1 MCLKF
6 HTNILKLTQIMK
18 NSDNQLIRI
27 LSIALVL
34 GSLLLIFSAE
44 MSHLKSKKE
53 ITTDE
58 TIYIQDGGT
67 ISVQDNTEL
76 TEETEEIVSIDIDVP
91 QAEQDIEN
99 NNWANTTV
107 ENIDY
112 TKPLDFEHI
121 TLLVA
126 NMNANERERILADQ
140 NLFKQV
146 IESEANNRAAL
157 MSAASNQLNQH
168 TNVKFMMERNA
179 DNMLLEFYLNLLIKR
194 KLPEE
199 FPSNEQIIAYYESN
213 KETQFTFPLRVRVWQ
228 IFLPKPKDASENEIL
243 ELQQKAEE
251 IISKIKKG
259 TNDFSNL
266 AVSQSQHEQSK
277 SRGGYMGVMEVD
289 GLLPEI
295 KEHILKSKVGE
306 VSDPIET
313 DSGLHIIKRGTI
325 LAEEVIMFEQVEDQ
339 IRQILIKQTGMQLKN
354 AIFDQAREDYPQQIS
369 ESIIE
374 DWWQKLKNE
383 INP

>member
-1 MCLKF
+1 MA
-6 HTNILKLTQIMK
+6 
-18 NSDNQLIRI
+18 NSDNQLTRI

-34 GSLLLIFSAE
+34 GSLLFIFSAE

-58 TIYIQDGGT
+58 TIYIQDGGA
-67 ISVQDNTEL
+67 ISVQDDKEL
-76 TEETEEIVSIDIDVP
+76 IERTEEVVSTDIDMP
-91 QAEQDIEN
+91 QTEQDIEN
-99 NNWANTTV
+99 NNWANTTA
-107 ENIDY
+107 ENIEY
-112 TKPLDFEHI
+112 TKPLDFEYI
-121 TLLVA
+121 TLLVV
-126 NMNANERERILADQ
+126 NMNANERERVLADQ

-146 IESEANNRAAL
+146 IESEANNRSAL

-168 TNVKFMMERNA
+168 PNVKFMMERNA

-213 KETQFTFPLRVRVWQ
+213 KETQFTFPLRVRIWQ
-228 IFLPKPKDASENEIL
+228 IFLSKPKDASETEIL

-277 SRGGYMGVMEVD
+277 SRGGYMGVMKVD

-313 DSGLHIIKRGTI
+313 DTGLHIIKRGTI
-325 LAEEVIMFEQVEDQ
+325 LAEETLAFEQVEDQ

-374 DWWQKLKNE
+374 DWWLKLKDE

>member
-1 MCLKF
+1 MA
-6 HTNILKLTQIMK
+6 
-18 NSDNQLIRI
+18 NSNNQSIRI

-34 GSLLLIFSAE
+34 GSLLFIFSAE

-58 TIYIQDGGT
+58 TIYIQDGGA
-67 ISVQDNTEL
+67 ISVQDDKEL
-76 TEETEEIVSIDIDVP
+76 IEKTDEVVSTDIDIP
-91 QAEQDIEN
+91 QTEQDIEN
-99 NNWANTTV
+99 NNWANTTAD
-107 ENIDY
+107 NIEY

-146 IESEANNRAAL
+146 IESEANNRSTL

-168 TNVKFMMERNA
+168 PNVKFMMERNA

-213 KETQFTFPLRVRVWQ
+213 KETQFTFPLRARIWQ
-228 IFLPKPKDASENEIL
+228 IFLSKPKDVSETEIL

-295 KEHILKSKVGE
+295 KEHILKSKIGE

-313 DSGLHIIKRGTI
+313 DMGLHIIKRGTI
-325 LAEEVIMFEQVEDQ
+325 LAEETITFEQVEDQ

-374 DWWQKLKNE
+374 DWWLKLKDE

>member
-1 MCLKF
+1 MA
-6 HTNILKLTQIMK
+6 
-18 NSDNQLIRI
+18 NSNNQLTRI

-34 GSLLLIFSAE
+34 GSLLFIFSAE
-44 MSHLKSKKE
+44 MSDLKSKKE

-58 TIYIQDGGT
+58 TIYIQDGGAIT
-67 ISVQDNTEL
+67 VQGDEEL
-76 TEETEEIVSIDIDVP
+76 IEKTEEVVSTNEVVSTDIDIP

-107 ENIDY
+107 ENIEY
-112 TKPLDFEHI
+112 TKPLSFEHI

-126 NMNANERERILADQ
+126 NMNANERERIMADQ

-146 IESEANNRAAL
+146 IESEANNRSTL

-168 TNVKFMMERNA
+168 PNVKFMMERNA

-213 KETQFTFPLRVRVWQ
+213 KETQFTFPLRARIWQ
-228 IFLPKPKDASENEIL
+228 IFLSKPKDVSETEIL

-325 LAEEVIMFEQVEDQ
+325 LAEETIVFEQVEDQ

-374 DWWQKLKNE
+374 DWWLKLKDE

>member
-1 MCLKF
+1 MA
-6 HTNILKLTQIMK
+6 
-18 NSDNQLIRI
+18 NSNNQLTRI

-34 GSLLLIFSAE
+34 GSLLFIFSAE
-44 MSHLKSKKE
+44 MSDLKSKKE

-58 TIYIQDGGT
+58 IIYIQDGGA
-67 ISVQDNTEL
+67 ISVQADEEL
-76 TEETEEIVSIDIDVP
+76 IEKTEEVVSTNEVVSTDIDIP

-99 NNWANTTV
+99 NNWANTTAD
-107 ENIDY
+107 NIEY
-112 TKPLDFEHI
+112 TKPLGFEHI

-146 IESEANNRAAL
+146 IESEANNRSTL

-168 TNVKFMMERNA
+168 PNVKFMMERNA

-213 KETQFTFPLRVRVWQ
+213 KETQFTFPLRARIWQ
-228 IFLPKPKDASENEIL
+228 IFLSKPKDVSETEIL

-251 IISKIKKG
+251 IVSKIKKG

-325 LAEEVIMFEQVEDQ
+325 LAEETIVFEQVEDQ
-339 IRQILIKQTGMQLKN
+339 IRQLLIKQTGMQLKN
-354 AIFDQAREDYPQQIS
+354 AIFDQARKDYPQQIS

-374 DWWQKLKNE
+374 DWRLKLKDE

>member
-1 MCLKF
+1 MA
-6 HTNILKLTQIMK
+6 
-18 NSDNQLIRI
+18 NSNNQLIRI

-34 GSLLLIFSAE
+34 GSLLFIFSAE

-58 TIYIQDGGT
+58 TIYIQDGGA
-67 ISVQDNTEL
+67 ISVQDDKEL
-76 TEETEEIVSIDIDVP
+76 IEKTEEVVSTNEVVSTDIDIP

-99 NNWANTTV
+99 NNWANTTAD
-107 ENIDY
+107 NIEY

-121 TLLVA
+121 TLLVT
-126 NMNANERERILADQ
+126 NMNANERERVLADQ

-146 IESEANNRAAL
+146 IESEANNRSTL

-168 TNVKFMMERNA
+168 PNVKFMMERNA

-213 KETQFTFPLRVRVWQ
+213 KETQFTFPLRARIWQ
-228 IFLPKPKDASENEIL
+228 IFLSKPKDVSETEIL
-243 ELQQKAEE
+243 ELQKKAEE
-251 IISKIKKG
+251 IVSKIKKG

-325 LAEEVIMFEQVEDQ
+325 LAEETLAFDQVEDQ

-354 AIFDQAREDYPQQIS
+354 AIFDQARKDYPQQIS

-374 DWWQKLKNE
+374 DWWLKLKDE

>member
-1 MCLKF
+1 MA
-6 HTNILKLTQIMK
+6 
-18 NSDNQLIRI
+18 NSNNQLIRI

-34 GSLLLIFSAE
+34 GSLLFIFSAE
-44 MSHLKSKKE
+44 MSDLKSKKE

-58 TIYIQDGGT
+58 TIYIQDGGA
-67 ISVQDNTEL
+67 ISVQDDKGLIEKTDEV
-76 TEETEEIVSIDIDVP
+76 VSIDIP
-91 QAEQDIEN
+91 QTEQDIEN
-99 NNWANTTV
+99 NNWVNTTA
-107 ENIDY
+107 ENIEY

-126 NMNANERERILADQ
+126 NMNANEREKILADQ

-146 IESEANNRAAL
+146 IESEANNRSAL

-168 TNVKFMMERNA
+168 PNVKFMMERNA

-199 FPSNEQIIAYYESN
+199 FPSNDQIIAYYESN
-213 KETQFTFPLRVRVWQ
+213 KETQFTFPLRARIWQ
-228 IFLPKPKDASENEIL
+228 IFLSKPKDVSETEIL

-277 SRGGYMGVMEVD
+277 SRGGYMGGMEVD

-295 KEHILKSKVGE
+295 KEHILKSKIGE

-313 DSGLHIIKRGTI
+313 DMGLHIIKRGTI
-325 LAEEVIMFEQVEDQ
+325 LAEETIAFEQVEDQ

-374 DWWQKLKNE
+374 DWWLKLKDE
-383 INP
+383 INL

>member
-1 MCLKF
+1 MA
-6 HTNILKLTQIMK
+6 
-18 NSDNQLIRI
+18 NSNNQLTRI

-34 GSLLLIFSAE
+34 GSVLFIFLAE
-44 MSHLKSKKE
+44 MSDLKSKKE

-58 TIYIQDGGT
+58 TIYIQDGGA
-67 ISVQDNTEL
+67 ISVQGDEEL
-76 TEETEEIVSIDIDVP
+76 IEKTEEVVSTNEVVSTDIDIP

-99 NNWANTTV
+99 NNWANTTA
-107 ENIDY
+107 ENIEY
-112 TKPLDFEHI
+112 TKPLSFEHI

-146 IESEANNRAAL
+146 IESEANNRSTL

-168 TNVKFMMERNA
+168 PNVKFMMERNA

-213 KETQFTFPLRVRVWQ
+213 KETQFTFPLRARIWQ
-228 IFLPKPKDASENEIL
+228 IFLSKPKDVSETEIL

-325 LAEEVIMFEQVEDQ
+325 LAEETIVFEQVEDQ

-374 DWWQKLKNE
+374 DWWLKLKDE

>member
-1 MCLKF
+1 
-6 HTNILKLTQIMK
+6 MK

-76 TEETEEIVSIDIDVP
+76 TEETELIVSIDIDVP

>member
-1 MCLKF
+1 MA
-6 HTNILKLTQIMK
+6 
-18 NSDNQLIRI
+18 NSDNQLTRI

-34 GSLLLIFSAE
+34 GGLLFIFSAE
-44 MSHLKSKKE
+44 MSDLKSKKE

-58 TIYIQDGGT
+58 TIYIQDGGA
-67 ISVQDNTEL
+67 ISVQDDKEL
-76 TEETEEIVSIDIDVP
+76 IEKTEEVVSTNEVVSTDIDIP

-99 NNWANTTV
+99 NNWANTTAD
-107 ENIDY
+107 NIEY
-112 TKPLDFEHI
+112 TKPLGFEHI

-146 IESEANNRAAL
+146 IESEANNRSTL

-168 TNVKFMMERNA
+168 PNVKFMMERNA

-213 KETQFTFPLRVRVWQ
+213 KETQFTFPLRARIWQ
-228 IFLPKPKDASENEIL
+228 IFLSKPKDVSETEIL

-313 DSGLHIIKRGTI
+313 DTGLHIIKRGTI
-325 LAEEVIMFEQVEDQ
+325 LAEETITFEQVEDQ

-354 AIFDQAREDYPQQIS
+354 AIFDQARKDYPQQIS

-374 DWWQKLKNE
+374 DWWLKLKDE

>member
-1 MCLKF
+1 MA
-6 HTNILKLTQIMK
+6 
-18 NSDNQLIRI
+18 NSNNQLIRI
-27 LSIALVL
+27 LSIAFVL
-34 GSLLLIFSAE
+34 GSLLFIFSAE

-58 TIYIQDGGT
+58 TIYIQDGGA
-67 ISVQDNTEL
+67 ISVQGDEEL
-76 TEETEEIVSIDIDVP
+76 IEKTEEVVSTNEVVSTDIDIP

-99 NNWANTTV
+99 NNWANTTAD
-107 ENIDY
+107 NIEY

-146 IESEANNRAAL
+146 IESEANNRSTL

-168 TNVKFMMERNA
+168 PNVKFMMERNA

-213 KETQFTFPLRVRVWQ
+213 KETQFTFPLRARIWQ
-228 IFLPKPKDASENEIL
+228 IFLSKPKDVSETEIL

-295 KEHILKSKVGE
+295 KEHILKSKIGE

-313 DSGLHIIKRGTI
+313 DMGLHIIKRGTI
-325 LAEEVIMFEQVEDQ
+325 LAEETITFEQAEDQ

-374 DWWQKLKNE
+374 DWWLKLKDE
-383 INP
+383 INL

>member
-1 MCLKF
+1 MA
-6 HTNILKLTQIMK
+6 
-18 NSDNQLIRI
+18 NSNNQLTRI

-34 GSLLLIFSAE
+34 GSVLFIFLAE
-44 MSHLKSKKE
+44 MSDLKSKKE

-58 TIYIQDGGT
+58 TIYIQDGGA
-67 ISVQDNTEL
+67 ISVQGDEEL
-76 TEETEEIVSIDIDVP
+76 IEKTEEVVSTNEVVSTDIDIP

-99 NNWANTTV
+99 NNWANTTA
-107 ENIDY
+107 ENIEY
-112 TKPLDFEHI
+112 TKPLSFEHI

-146 IESEANNRAAL
+146 IESEANNRSTL

-168 TNVKFMMERNA
+168 PNVKFMMERNA

-213 KETQFTFPLRVRVWQ
+213 KETQFTLPLRARIWQ
-228 IFLPKPKDASENEIL
+228 IFLSKPKDVSETEIL

-251 IISKIKKG
+251 IVSKIKKG

-325 LAEEVIMFEQVEDQ
+325 LAEETIVFEQVEDQ

-354 AIFDQAREDYPQQIS
+354 AIFDQARKDYPQQIS

-374 DWWQKLKNE
+374 DWWLKLKDE

>member
-1 MCLKF
+1 MA
-6 HTNILKLTQIMK
+6 
-18 NSDNQLIRI
+18 NSNNQLTRI

-34 GSLLLIFSAE
+34 GSLLFIFSAE
-44 MSHLKSKKE
+44 MSHLKSNKE

-58 TIYIQDGGT
+58 TIYIQD
-67 ISVQDNTEL
+67 DKEL
-76 TEETEEIVSIDIDVP
+76 IEKTDEVVSTDIDIP
-91 QAEQDIEN
+91 QTEQDIEN
-99 NNWANTTV
+99 NNWANTTA
-107 ENIDY
+107 ENIEY

-126 NMNANERERILADQ
+126 NMNANEREKILADQ

-146 IESEANNRAAL
+146 IESEANNRSAL

-168 TNVKFMMERNA
+168 PNVKFMMERNA

-213 KETQFTFPLRVRVWQ
+213 KETQFTFPLRVRIWQ
-228 IFLPKPKDASENEIL
+228 IFLSKPKDVSETEIL

-295 KEHILKSKVGE
+295 KEHILKSKIGE

-313 DSGLHIIKRGTI
+313 DMGLHIIKRGTI
-325 LAEEVIMFEQVEDQ
+325 LAEETITFEQVEDQ

-374 DWWQKLKNE
+374 DWWLKLKDE
-383 INP
+383 INL

>member
-1 MCLKF
+1 MA
-6 HTNILKLTQIMK
+6 
-18 NSDNQLIRI
+18 NSNNQLIRI

-34 GSLLLIFSAE
+34 GSLLFIFSAE

-58 TIYIQDGGT
+58 TIYIQDGGA
-67 ISVQDNTEL
+67 ISVQGDEEL
-76 TEETEEIVSIDIDVP
+76 IEKTEEVVSTNEVVSTDIDIP

-99 NNWANTTV
+99 NNWANTTA
-107 ENIDY
+107 ENIEY

-126 NMNANERERILADQ
+126 NMNANEREKILADQ

-146 IESEANNRAAL
+146 IESEANNRSAL

-168 TNVKFMMERNA
+168 PNVKFMMERNA

-213 KETQFTFPLRVRVWQ
+213 KETQFTFPLRARIWQ
-228 IFLPKPKDASENEIL
+228 IFLSKPKDVSETEIL

-295 KEHILKSKVGE
+295 KEHILKSKIGE
-306 VSDPIET
+306 ISDPIET
-313 DSGLHIIKRGTI
+313 DMGLHIIKRGTI
-325 LAEEVIMFEQVEDQ
+325 LAEETITFEQVEDQ

-374 DWWQKLKNE
+374 DWWLKLKDE
-383 INP
+383 INL

>member
-1 MCLKF
+1 MA
-6 HTNILKLTQIMK
+6 
-18 NSDNQLIRI
+18 NSDNQLTRI

-34 GSLLLIFSAE
+34 GGLLFIFSAE
-44 MSHLKSKKE
+44 MSDLKSKKE

-58 TIYIQDGGT
+58 TIYIQDGGA
-67 ISVQDNTEL
+67 ISVQGDEEL
-76 TEETEEIVSIDIDVP
+76 IEKTEEVVSTNEVVSTDIDIP

-99 NNWANTTV
+99 NNWANTTAD
-107 ENIDY
+107 NIEY

-146 IESEANNRAAL
+146 IESEANNRSTL

-168 TNVKFMMERNA
+168 PNVKFMMERNA

-213 KETQFTFPLRVRVWQ
+213 KETQFTLPLRARIWQ
-228 IFLPKPKDASENEIL
+228 IFLSKPKDVSETEIL

-251 IISKIKKG
+251 IVSKIKKG

-325 LAEEVIMFEQVEDQ
+325 LAEETIVFEQVEDQ

-354 AIFDQAREDYPQQIS
+354 AIFDQARKDYPQQIS

-374 DWWQKLKNE
+374 DWWLKLKDE

>member
-1 MCLKF
+1 MA
-6 HTNILKLTQIMK
+6 
-18 NSDNQLIRI
+18 NSNNQLIRI

-34 GSLLLIFSAE
+34 GSLLFIFSAE
-44 MSHLKSKKE
+44 MSDLKSKKE

-58 TIYIQDGGT
+58 TIYIQEGGA
-67 ISVQDNTEL
+67 ISVQADEEL
-76 TEETEEIVSIDIDVP
+76 IEKTEEVVSTNEVVSTDIDIP

-99 NNWANTTV
+99 NNWANTTA
-107 ENIDY
+107 ENIEY

-121 TLLVA
+121 TLLVT
-126 NMNANERERILADQ
+126 NMNANEREKILADQ
-140 NLFKQV
+140 NLFRQV
-146 IESEANNRAAL
+146 IESEANNRSTL

-168 TNVKFMMERNA
+168 PNVKFMMERNA

-213 KETQFTFPLRVRVWQ
+213 KETQFTFPLRARIWQ
-228 IFLPKPKDASENEIL
+228 IFLSKPKDVSETEIL

-295 KEHILKSKVGE
+295 KEHILKSKIGE

-313 DSGLHIIKRGTI
+313 DMGLHIIKRGTI
-325 LAEEVIMFEQVEDQ
+325 LAEETITFEQVEDQ

-374 DWWQKLKNE
+374 DWWLKLKDE

>member
-1 MCLKF
+1 MA
-6 HTNILKLTQIMK
+6 
-18 NSDNQLIRI
+18 NSNNQLTRI

-34 GSLLLIFSAE
+34 GGLLFIFSAE

-58 TIYIQDGGT
+58 TIYIQDGGA
-67 ISVQDNTEL
+67 ISVQGNEEL
-76 TEETEEIVSIDIDVP
+76 IEKTEEVVSTNEVVSTDIDIP

-99 NNWANTTV
+99 NNWANTTAD
-107 ENIDY
+107 NIEY

-146 IESEANNRAAL
+146 IESEANNRSTL

-168 TNVKFMMERNA
+168 PNVKFMMERNA

-213 KETQFTFPLRVRVWQ
+213 KETQFTLPLRARIWQ
-228 IFLPKPKDASENEIL
+228 IFLSKPKDVSETEIL

-251 IISKIKKG
+251 IVSKIKKG

-295 KEHILKSKVGE
+295 KEHILKSKIGE

-313 DSGLHIIKRGTI
+313 DMGLHIIKRGTI
-325 LAEEVIMFEQVEDQ
+325 LAEETFAFEQAEDQ

-354 AIFDQAREDYPQQIS
+354 AIFDQARKDYPQQIS

-374 DWWQKLKNE
+374 DWWLKLKDE

>member
-1 MCLKF
+1 MA
-6 HTNILKLTQIMK
+6 
-18 NSDNQLIRI
+18 NSNNQFTRI

-34 GSLLLIFSAE
+34 GGLLFIFLAE
-44 MSHLKSKKE
+44 MSDLKSKKE

-58 TIYIQDGGT
+58 TIYIQDGGAIT
-67 ISVQDNTEL
+67 VQGDEEL
-76 TEETEEIVSIDIDVP
+76 IEKTEEVVSTNEVVFTDIDIP

-99 NNWANTTV
+99 NNWANTTAD
-107 ENIDY
+107 NIEY
-112 TKPLDFEHI
+112 TKPLGFEHI

-146 IESEANNRAAL
+146 IESEANNRSAL

-168 TNVKFMMERNA
+168 PNVKFMMERNA

-213 KETQFTFPLRVRVWQ
+213 KETQFTFPLRARIWQ
-228 IFLPKPKDASENEIL
+228 IFLSKPKDVSETEIL

-251 IISKIKKG
+251 IVSKIKKG

-295 KEHILKSKVGE
+295 KEHILKSKIGE

-313 DSGLHIIKRGTI
+313 DMGLHIIKRGTI
-325 LAEEVIMFEQVEDQ
+325 LAEETIVFEQVEDQ

-354 AIFDQAREDYPQQIS
+354 TIFDQAREDYPQQIS

-374 DWWQKLKNE
+374 DWWLKLKDE

>member
-1 MCLKF
+1 MA
-6 HTNILKLTQIMK
+6 
-18 NSDNQLIRI
+18 NSNNQLIRI

-34 GSLLLIFSAE
+34 GSLLFIFSAE
-44 MSHLKSKKE
+44 MSDLKSKKE

-58 TIYIQDGGT
+58 TIYIQEGGA
-67 ISVQDNTEL
+67 ISVQADEEL
-76 TEETEEIVSIDIDVP
+76 IEKTEEVVSTNEVVSTDINIP

-99 NNWANTTV
+99 NNWANTTA
-107 ENIDY
+107 ENIEY

-126 NMNANERERILADQ
+126 NMNANEREKILADQ

-146 IESEANNRAAL
+146 IESEANNRSAL

-168 TNVKFMMERNA
+168 PNVKFMMERNA

-213 KETQFTFPLRVRVWQ
+213 KETQFTFPLRARIWQ
-228 IFLPKPKDASENEIL
+228 IFLSKPKDVSETEIL

-313 DSGLHIIKRGTI
+313 DTGLHIIKRGTI
-325 LAEEVIMFEQVEDQ
+325 LAEETLAFDQVEDQ

-374 DWWQKLKNE
+374 DWWLKLKDE